1 MYLVIIDN
9 NDVVIDKSAEVGF
22 IVVDRLFGVV
32 VLKVLQHVVNKMK

>member
-22 IVVDRLFGVV
+22 IVVDRLIGVV
-32 VLKVLQHVVNKMK
+32 VLKVLQHVVNKM